1 MLAEAVVEEAAAA
14 SDGGG
19 GCAVE
24 LLSLL
29 IPTEAIDVRLVVEGV
44 VFVVLAKS

>member
-19 GCAVE
+19 GCGVE
-24 LLSLL
+24 LLSLFIL
-29 IPTEAIDVRLVVEGV
+29 TEAIDVRLVVEGV
-44 VFVVLAKS
+44 LCVVLAKS